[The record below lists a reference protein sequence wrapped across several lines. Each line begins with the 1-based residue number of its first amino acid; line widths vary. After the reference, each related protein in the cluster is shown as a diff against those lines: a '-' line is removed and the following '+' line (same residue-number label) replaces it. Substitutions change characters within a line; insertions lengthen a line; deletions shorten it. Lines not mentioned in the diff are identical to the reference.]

1 MQIYADNAATT
12 KMSETAIE
20 AMTDCVRNW
29 YGNPSSLYTIGQKAK
44 EKLEIAREE
53 IAAVINA
60 NPREIIFTS
69 GGSEA
74 DNQALLTAALNGKK
88 QGKTHI
94 ISSAFEHHAIL
105 HTLNKLEKNGFEIT
119 LLPVHENGI
128 IRLDE
133 LEQAIR
139 EDTCLVTIMTANNE
153 IGTIQPI
160 REIGGICRSRGVLF
174 HTDAVQAFGHI
185 PLNPEEAGVD
195 LLSASAHKL
204 HGPKGAG
211 LLYVRRGLSLPPLL
225 YGGSQENGR
234 RAGTSNTAG
243 IVGFGAAAEA
253 AMKGMKTEAE
263 RIATMRDTFVGRV
276 LTEIPGVRLNGHLTR
291 RLPGI
296 VSLTFSSLSG
306 SELMMLMDRAG
317 VCVSTGAA
325 CSAASR
331 EPSHVLTA
339 IGLSR
344 AEANGTIRLS
354 LSGETTQ
361 EEMDTAAGVL
371 KEAAAALR
379 SL

>member
-1 MQIYADNAATT
+1 M
-12 KMSETAIE
+12 
-20 AMTDCVRNW
+20 
-29 YGNPSSLYTIGQKAK
+29 
-44 EKLEIAREE
+44 
-53 IAAVINA
+53 
-60 NPREIIFTS
+60 
-69 GGSEA
+69 
-74 DNQALLTAALNGKK
+74 
-88 QGKTHI
+88 
-94 ISSAFEHHAIL
+94 
-105 HTLNKLEKNGFEIT
+105 
-119 LLPVHENGI
+119 
-128 IRLDE
+128 
-133 LEQAIR
+133 
-139 EDTCLVTIMTANNE
+139 
-153 IGTIQPI
+153 
-160 REIGGICRSRGVLF
+160 
-174 HTDAVQAFGHI
+174 
-185 PLNPEEAGVD
+185 
-195 LLSASAHKL
+195 
-204 HGPKGAG
+204 
-211 LLYVRRGLSLPPLL
+211 LYVRRGLKLPPLL

-263 RIATMRDTFVGRV
+263 RIAAMRDTFVGRV

>member
-1 MQIYADNAATT
+1 MIYLDNAATT
-12 KMSETAIE
+12 RLTEPVLSAMLPFLTSEYANP
-20 AMTDCVRNW
+20 AAG
-29 YGNPSSLYTIGQKAK
+29 YGFARQARQAV
-44 EKLEIAREE
+44 EKAREQCAALLSALPEE
-53 IAAVINA
+53 IV
-60 NPREIIFTS
+60 FTGS
-69 GGSEA
+69 GSEA
-74 DNQALLTAALNGKK
+74 DNWALRSALILTGKR
-88 QGKTHI
+88 HI
-94 ISSAFEHHAIL
+94 VTTRIEHHAVL
-105 HTLNKLEKNGFEIT
+105 RCCEFLETMGAEIT
-119 LLPVHENGI
+119 VLDVDADGFVSPEAVREALTENT
-128 IRLDE
+128 
-133 LEQAIR
+133 A
-139 EDTCLVTIMTANNE
+139 LVSVMTANNE

-211 LLYVRRGLSLPPLL
+211 LLYVRRGLKLPPLL

-263 RIATMRDTFVGRV
+263 RIAAMRDTFVGRV